1 MKKYFS
7 TRLALLIVLL
17 SPVVITAQL
26 TNGDFVTIK
35 NSSSGKYIKAK
46 GIAVDSPI
54 VHGQLNQANM
64 YFGQWK
70 VMAASGG
77 GYMFLTRIN
86 GLYLG
91 IKPVAGAGN
100 GFIVQ
105 RRLTAENRD
114 ELTWIL
120 VRTPVGYQLKNKKNN
135 RMLSVQGSLTEE
147 NSNLVHTLN
156 PALTGKIWV
165 FTPVTSS
172 PAASTTG
179 TGRSVLFD
187 VTLNYIA
194 VSEATRNRIDNGD
207 CRRVFG
213 QVKTEL
219 WELDDN
225 NQKKRRIAAYENK
238 PEYVFNQLNY
248 LSAPTEGLSYYQDN
262 RADAA
267 KNEME
272 KVTYNI
278 PEDLLNNRK
287 VMLVIKTY
295 LGTRHKDSDLSSYD
309 AVKMKQ
315 EKQSTYILDNRISR
329 TETIQAITD
338 RYFNNMTLT
347 GSTINGSLF
356 EQGDDTH
363 KLWVTFT
370 CKKQ

>member
-1 MKKYFS
+1 MKKYFAS
-7 TRLALLIVLL
+7 LFILLFVMLA
-17 SPVVITAQL
+17 PVVATAQL
-26 TNGDFVTIK
+26 SNGTFITIR
-35 NSSSGKYIKAK
+35 NSSSGKYVRAK
-46 GIAVDSPI
+46 GLIADSA
-54 VHGQLNQANM
+54 VVQSSLNISTVA
-64 YFGQWK
+64 FCHWK
-70 VMAASGG
+70 VIVLPGG
-77 GYMFLTRIN
+77 EYMFQIRLN
-86 GLYLG
+86 ENYLG
-91 IKPVAGAGN
+91 IKPSTGPGD
-100 GFIVQ
+100 GLIIQ
-105 RRLTAENRD
+105 RRLTKENRD
-114 ELTWIL
+114 ELTWLL

-135 RMLSVQGSLTEE
+135 RLLSVQGSLTEE
-147 NSNLVHTLN
+147 NTNLVHTLN
-156 PALTGKIWV
+156 PGTAGKIWV

-187 VTLNYIA
+187 VMLNYIA

-262 RADAA
+262 RTDAA

-329 TETIQAITD
+329 TETIQATTE

-347 GSTINGSLF
+347 GSTINASLF

>member
-1 MKKYFS
+1 MKKHFNL
-7 TRLALLIVLL
+7 RLVLLIVLL
-17 SPVVITAQL
+17 SPLAMNAQL
-26 TNGDFVTIK
+26 TNGSYVTIK

-54 VHGQLNQANM
+54 VHGQLNPANIF
-64 YFGQWK
+64 FGQWR
-70 VMAASGG
+70 VAAAPGG
-77 GYMFLTRIN
+77 GYMFQTRIN
-86 GLYLG
+86 SLYLG
-91 IKPVAGAGN
+91 IKPVTGSGN
-100 GFIVQ
+100 GFIIQ
-105 RRLTAENRD
+105 RRLTTENRD

-120 VRTPVGYQLKNKKNN
+120 VRTGPGYQLKNKKNN
-135 RMLSVQGSLTEE
+135 RMLSVEGSLSGE

-156 PALTGKIWV
+156 PNPAGTIWV
-165 FTPVTSS
+165 FTPVSSS
-172 PAASTTG
+172 PATSATG
-179 TGRSVLFD
+179 TGRTVLYD
-187 VTLNYIA
+187 VMLNYIA

-262 RADAA
+262 RTDAA

-295 LGTRHKDSDLSSYD
+295 IGTRHKDSDLSSYD

-315 EKQSTYILDNRISR
+315 EKQSTYILDNRASR
-329 TETIQAITD
+329 TETIQAITE

-370 CKKQ
+370 WKKQ